1 MLITLLFS
9 SKIECSCCFIFM
21 ADSLCYKIKFSC
33 SWDRN
38 AWRSPKPDLCVEGYF
53 LQSFFIFFVFLV
65 LSFWIFLPWLYEPFS
80 SIPLLSPSLV
90 FVKFLPVFKF
100 SFFSFHSVYFLMT
113 DISFHSPGESFLL
126 CLDPIWKPPRTK
138 TLPWLNWPVTLKGK
152 IKYNLSTVYL
162 SLQWW
167 LQLAVL

>member
-1 MLITLLFS
+1 MVGLLFNRNS
-9 SKIECSCCFIFM
+9 VPTAGSTPCFIFM
-21 ADSLCYKIKFSC
+21 ADLLCNKIKFSC

-38 AWRSPKPDLCVEGYF
+38 AWRSLKPDVCVEGYF

-65 LSFWIFLPWLYEPFS
+65 LSFSIFLPWLYDPFS
-80 SIPLLSPSLV
+80 GLPLLSLSLL

-100 SFFSFHSVYFLMT
+100 PFFSCHCRVCVFSNDWHKFP
-113 DISFHSPGESFLL
+113 SPGGIL
-126 CLDPIWKPPRTK
+126 CTVFWSYLK
-138 TLPWLNWPVTLKGK
+138 TPSYENWPVTLKGK